1 LIKGYVS
8 TLRREDASWD
18 PRVVDESLKVIEEE
32 ADHLGD
38 LIEDLLDASRLQAN
52 SVSLKRT
59 EIFLP
64 ELIERLEKRFQTQS
78 SEHKL
83 ASEFPSD
90 FPLVSADE
98 KRMEQVISNLL
109 SNAIKYSPGGEII
122 IEGHVNNR
130 NAIICVKDEGPG
142 IKPED
147 LPHIFDRFYRG
158 PDQARKTKGAG
169 LGLYLAKAIIEA
181 HGGKIWVDSGSV
193 NGARICFSIP
203 LKG

>member
-1 LIKGYVS
+1 MKVS
-8 TLRREDASWD
+8 
-18 PRVVDESLKVIEEE
+18 KVIEEE

-38 LIEDLLDASRLQAN
+38 MIEDLLDASRLQAN
-52 SVSLKRT
+52 SVSLKKT
-59 EIFLP
+59 EVYLP
-64 ELIERLEKRFQTQS
+64 ELIA
-78 SEHKL
+78 
-83 ASEFPSD
+83 ASEIGFRRRLRNIGLLTD
-90 FPLVSADE
+90 FPPDFPVVNADE
-98 KRMEQVISNLL
+98 KRMEQVISNLM

-142 IKPED
+142 INPED

-158 PDQARKTKGAG
+158 PEQARKTKGAG

-193 NGARICFSIP
+193 RRCANLFFDSP
-203 LKG
+203 